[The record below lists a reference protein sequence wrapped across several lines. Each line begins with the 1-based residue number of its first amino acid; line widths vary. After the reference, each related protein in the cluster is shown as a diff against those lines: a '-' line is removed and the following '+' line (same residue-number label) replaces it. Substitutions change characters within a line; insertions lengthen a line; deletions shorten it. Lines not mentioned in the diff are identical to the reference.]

1 MRNAGEE
8 KPIMA
13 LTTTDQVGQNTCS
26 FDYYLYIIFPT
37 FILNQCGASSDGS
50 AVVVVWRVLQW
61 MRMYGG
67 PTGYDVGMH
76 AFKPGSEPPK
86 VRAAIPIQ
94 CTLLTPCAVYVNVD
108 NTHVCMR
115 L

>member
-37 FILNQCGASSDGS
+37 FILIQCGASSDGS

-86 VRAAIPIQ
+86 VRATVAFN
-94 CTLLTPCAVYVNVD
+94 AHY
-108 NTHVCMR
+108 
-115 L
+115 